1 MTAVVSGPPGG
12 PSRATKRRT
21 RDRDPSTPRCRRCGV
36 GARAG
41 RELLRW
47 GRLRVVGRDA
57 HDRGAQHRVQPGSS
71 PGSST
76 DAGTEPS
83 PPDET
88 ATTPAPVPAGIELVE
103 ATSAV
108 TAPEGWTP
116 AEALVDYASSADG
129 PARYDALQLADR
141 PSLSGSSDIDELA
154 ASFRSSLP
162 EDARLERLPDLD
174 LAGSPAYHFHWTVPG
189 DPVVYDSVSTL
200 RNGRSITLDFFLN
213 RSTATEQPQLVDS
226 VLGTFRWL

>member
-1 MTAVVSGPPGG
+1 MIGTRRRLAVGAVVSVLGLGVSSCGG
-12 PSRATKRRT
+12 DDSGSSAATPT
-21 RDRDPSTPRCRRCGV
+21 TVAPSTGSST
-36 GARAG
+36 
-41 RELLRW
+41 
-47 GRLRVVGRDA
+47 
-57 HDRGAQHRVQPGSS
+57 GSS